1 MIRTLIVD
9 DEPAARE
16 RLRQLLAAAADVEI
30 AGEAGDGLEAIEK
43 ISALA
48 PDLVLLDI
56 QMPGCTG
63 LDVAASLAE
72 PRPRIIFCT
81 AYDQHALEAFE
92 LNAVDYLLKPINRTR
107 LAAALDRVRG
117 ADRAHA
123 DLTGSAKASPVEK
136 VRATKSPRST
146 QTRFLGKHANRYHVI
161 EDTAVLYFG
170 VEDGM
175 TKLVT
180 ATSHY
185 WMDPSLNDLESR
197 LDESSFFRI
206 SRNAIVNL
214 HAVKQV
220 VPHQGGA
227 GQVVLN
233 TGAALEV
240 SRRRFADLL
249 HQLGR

>member
-1 MIRTLIVD
+1 MLRILIVD

-30 AGEAGDGLEAIEK
+30 VGEAGDGLEAIEK
-43 ISALA
+43 IAALT

-81 AYDQHALEAFE
+81 AYDEYALEAFE
-92 LNAVDYLLKPINRTR
+92 LNAIDYLLKPVNRTR
-107 LAAALDRVRG
+107 LAAALDRVRSSKP
-117 ADRAHA
+117 AKPEHA
-123 DLTGSAKASPVEK
+123 DDAD
-136 VRATKSPRST
+136 RATKSRATKSRHV
-146 QTRFLGKHANRYHVI
+146 RFLGKHANRYHVI
-161 EDTAVLYFG
+161 EDAEVLYFG

-175 TKLVT
+175 TKIVT

-185 WMDPSLNDLESR
+185 WMDPSLNDLETR

-206 SRNAIVNL
+206 SRSAIVNL
-214 HAVKQV
+214 RAVKQV

-227 GQVVLN
+227 GHVVL
-233 TGAALEV
+233 TSGTTLEV

-249 HQLGR
+249 QQLGR

>member
-1 MIRTLIVD
+1 MLRILIVD

-16 RLRQLLAAAADVEI
+16 RLRQLLAAASDVEI
-30 AGEAGDGLEAIEK
+30 VGEAGDGLEAIEK
-43 ISALA
+43 IAALA

-56 QMPGCTG
+56 QMPGCSG

-81 AYDQHALEAFE
+81 AYDEHALEAFE

-107 LAAALDRVRG
+107 LAAAIERVRG
-117 ADRAHA
+117 AGHATPERAADA
-123 DLTGSAKASPVEK
+123 DLK
-136 VRATKSPRST
+136 VRATKSSATKSGPA
-146 QTRFLGKHANRYHVI
+146 RFLGKHANRYHVI

-170 VEDGM
+170 VENGM

-180 ATSHY
+180 AASHY
-185 WMDPSLNDLESR
+185 WMDPSLNDLEAR
-197 LDESSFFRI
+197 LNESSFFRI
-206 SRNAIVNL
+206 SRHAIVNL
-214 HAVKQV
+214 QAVTQV

-227 GQVVLN
+227 GQVVLS
-233 TGAALEV
+233 TGATLEV

-249 HQLGR
+249 EQLGR

>member
-9 DEPAARE
+9 DEPAARD
-16 RLRQLLAAAADVEI
+16 RLRQRLAAASDVEMV
-30 AGEAGDGLEAIEK
+30 GEAGDGLEAIEK
-43 ISALA
+43 IAALT

-56 QMPGCTG
+56 QMPGCSG

-81 AYDQHALEAFE
+81 AYDEHAIEAFE
-92 LNAVDYLLKPINRTR
+92 LNATDYLLKPINRAR
-107 LAAALDRVRG
+107 LAAALERVR
-117 ADRAHA
+117 
-123 DLTGSAKASPVEK
+123 SSKAAGFVTP
-136 VRATKSPRST
+136 AP
-146 QTRFLGKHANRYHVI
+146 QTRFLGKHANRYHVV

-170 VEDGM
+170 VENGM

-185 WMDPSLNDLESR
+185 WMDPSLNDLEAR
-197 LDESSFFRI
+197 LDVSSFFRI

-214 HAVKQV
+214 QAVKQV
-220 VPHQGGA
+220 VPHSGGA
-227 GQVVLN
+227 GQVVLS
-233 TGAALEV
+233 TGATLEV

-249 HQLGR
+249 QQLGR